1 MGFNIFDF
9 ILPRETK
16 FFDYMIQHAEC
27 FYDAAYTFKELIFH
41 IEDLK
46 EDDIKKKIM
55 IIHDYESKGDEIE
68 HKIIDE
74 LNKTFITPIDRED
87 IHTLAINI
95 DRAIDILNSISRK
108 IEIYQI
114 HKIPSHIFKF
124 AELILHMGEMLKNL
138 IHELKGKRN
147 IESIQFNMHKTEN
160 EADELFQKCLAE
172 LFTLKQ
178 DPVDIIRYKE
188 VYEHLESIVDSV
200 DYIGKLVRGIIVK
213 QG

>member
-27 FYDAAYTFKELIFH
+27 FHDAAHTFKELIFH
-41 IEDLK
+41 IEELN
-46 EDDIKKKIM
+46 EDGVRKKIM
-55 IIHDYESKGDEIE
+55 IIDDYEFKGDEIE

-95 DRAIDILNSISRK
+95 DRAIDILKSITRK
-108 IEIYQI
+108 IETYQI

-124 AELILHMGEMLKNL
+124 AELIVRMGEKLNEL
-138 IHELKGKRN
+138 IHELKGKRR
-147 IESIQFNMHKTEN
+147 IEAIQSGMHKIEN
-160 EADELFQKCLAE
+160 EADELFQKCMAE
-172 LFTLKQ
+172 LFTLKY

-188 VYEHLESIVDSV
+188 VYEHLESIIDSV